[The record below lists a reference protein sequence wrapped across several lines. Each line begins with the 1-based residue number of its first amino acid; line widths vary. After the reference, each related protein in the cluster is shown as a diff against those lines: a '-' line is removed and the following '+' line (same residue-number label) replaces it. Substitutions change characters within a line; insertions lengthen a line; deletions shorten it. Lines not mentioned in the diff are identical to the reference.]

1 MPVVVSI
8 SDWYTP
14 QGYSDQSIAATAD
27 YRNTTDGKRDTRY
40 TSPFYIYGFAIPV
53 DPNETLA
60 SITLPNDTNVKILS
74 MVAVASPPVSAPF
87 NLAATYSAAVAA
99 PVLTWTAPT
108 SGVIGYNVY
117 RGTASGGESTTPIN
131 PTILPVGTASYTD
144 NSTNSTTAPV
154 AGNTYYYVV
163 QAVNG
168 PVGLISNQSAA
179 VQIPGTSPVEVDLSG
194 EYNLEGIV
202 ASGSTF
208 SGGLDGGGHA
218 LDATALAT
226 AAAADL
232 PAVMG

>member
-1 MPVVVSI
+1 MPVVVNI

-232 PAVMG
+232 PAVMS